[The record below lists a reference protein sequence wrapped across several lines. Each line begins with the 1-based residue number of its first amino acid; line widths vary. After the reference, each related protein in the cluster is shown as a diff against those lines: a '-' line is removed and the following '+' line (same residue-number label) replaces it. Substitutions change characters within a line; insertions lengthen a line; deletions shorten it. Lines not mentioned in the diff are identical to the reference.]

1 MLICNWGDHKMEE
14 VNEEVQKKMVKLK
27 KLKKPSYLEVR
38 KYIRYLINVKKYSPE
53 EVIEEVM
60 HWPLSFVERAIKE
73 VERENLKPKPK
84 RYYVS
89 LKEPLEDSSLR

>member
-1 MLICNWGDHKMEE
+1 MEE

-27 KLKKPSYLEVR
+27 SIKKPSFLEVR
-38 KYIRYLINVKKYSPE
+38 KYIRYLTNIKKFSPE
-53 EVIEEVM
+53 EVVEEVM

-89 LKEPLEDSSLR
+89 LKEPLEDGVLR